1 MAGIGFHLHKLVS
14 GDTYTQAATGYL
26 SSIIITSG
34 PWLTS
39 VISLSL
45 LSAVGIPAF
54 SAAEYALLMATITYA
69 FCASLILTGGPQMVI
84 SRYLADRLYLDDW
97 ECIAPTCNGVLL
109 LIAPL
114 VALAAPFLAF
124 APFPWEYRLLAVT
137 LFLVLCLM
145 WLTSIFLSAA
155 RDYLRIVAIFAVG
168 HTVSITAA
176 ITLGRTAGVVGALT
190 GYTVGQAV
198 STALFIAQIYQEF
211 GVAERIDGAYLGYFR
226 RYWDLLLLGALYTA
240 GIWAD
245 NIIHWFTA
253 GSHSIADFYRVN
265 SAYDVTK
272 LIAYLTTILA
282 SAMFIVHIETGFAR
296 HYWTFYRRIEAM
308 GTLAE
313 IGAAKRGMVA
323 AVRTGLAN
331 VLKLQLIVIGAALLL
346 APEIVA
352 AVGLPAEGVPLLRVN
367 LLGAN
372 TQFVIQLLMLLL
384 LYLDQRRRALR
395 IISLF
400 MGANIVCTLVVARVA
415 PAWDGAGFLIAAALT
430 ATVALGTLRDVLR
443 RLEYL
448 TFMLQPLAQVAPIAT
463 SRRGLQLGSLW
474 NARPRLRRSGT
485 PAVPTR
491 A

>member
-1 MAGIGFHLHKLVS
+1 MAGIGFHLNKLVS

-26 SSIIITSG
+26 SSIIITAG

-45 LSAVGIPAF
+45 LSVVGIPAF
-54 SAAEYALLMATITYA
+54 SSAEYALLMVTITYA
-69 FCASLILTGGPQMVI
+69 FCASLILTGGLQMVI

-97 ECIAPTCNGVLL
+97 ACIAPTCNGVLL
-109 LIAPL
+109 LVAPL
-114 VALAAPFLAF
+114 FVVAAPFLF
-124 APFPWEYRLLAVT
+124 LAPFAWPYRLLVVT
-137 LFLVLCLM
+137 LFLVLCLL

-168 HTVSITAA
+168 HTISITAA
-176 ITLGRTAGVVGALT
+176 IALGRAAGVVGALT
-190 GYTVGQAV
+190 GYTLGQAV

-211 GVAERIDGAYLGYFR
+211 GVADRINGAYLGYLR
-226 RYWDLLLLGALYTA
+226 RYWDLLLLGFLYTA

-245 NIIHWFTA
+245 NIIRWFTA
-253 GSHSIADFYRVN
+253 GSHAIAGFYRIN

-272 LIAYLTTILA
+272 LLAYLTTILA
-282 SAMFIVHIETGFAR
+282 AALFIVHIETGFAR
-296 HYWTFYRRIEAM
+296 HYWSFYRRIEAM

-313 IGAAKRGMVA
+313 IGAAKRGMIT

-352 AVGLPAEGVPLLRVN
+352 AVGLPAGNVPLLRVN

-372 TQFVIQLLMLLL
+372 TQFVVQLFMLLL

-395 IISLF
+395 IIGLF
-400 MGANIVCTLVVARVA
+400 MGANSVSTLIITRFV

-430 ATVALGTLRDVLR
+430 ATFALGTLRDVLN

-448 TFMLQPLAQVAPIAT
+448 TNGASEFT
-463 SRRGLQLGSLW
+463 G
-474 NARPRLRRSGT
+474 
-485 PAVPTR
+485 
-491 A
+491 